1 MKALI
6 LVHGNLAKF
15 VTVGEVW
22 MISAGAGSIAF
33 VMACQQEVIHLRLVA
48 GLFCL

>member
-6 LVHGNLAKF
+6 LAHGNLAKF

-22 MISAGAGSIAF
+22 MISVGTDSIVF
-33 VMACQQEVIHLRLVA
+33 VMACPQEVT
-48 GLFCL
+48 